1 MEWKLRAALTY
12 PHRFTEY
19 EERVCR
25 IYSKWSSNFS
35 KIIFFLLK
43 GRKEKRQKGCISFVG
58 NVVLWFSVFFVG
70 LKLRRSLE
78 EATDFDPSNL
88 WLANQECVFKKSS
101 SLQGRKAV
109 FQETT
114 ERIEKERK
122 KKHSSAFTFNFWK
135 LQNTEFQRHLLKFF
149 TLSST
154 TKNTVKVQF
163 LVTLRKW

>member
-88 WLANQECVFKKSS
+88 WLANQERVFKISS

-122 KKHSSAFTFNFWK
+122 KNIALPSHLIFGSYRTQSFRGICWNFSLYLPLPK
-135 LQNTEFQRHLLKFF
+135 I
-149 TLSST
+149 LSKS
-154 TKNTVKVQF
+154 NS
-163 LVTLRKW
+163 